1 MADQHV
7 QEIAGMFVPALAD
20 QSRGQAWFADGQ
32 TLAAFTV
39 LAAVLSVVTLAF
51 MRRRRTQSVK
61 RGPGVLLMPGSTS
74 ANNEWWTRV
83 QWALDA
89 TASGNERKY
98 SYGASLLI
106 VLAKSKAAGPREKA
120 VLDAVWKHSKTRME
134 DSDILQLME
143 NLQLGSGPAMD
154 TAYGRAGSPAGHHNR
169 DTLRVLRREILAA
182 RLKVVLDEQLKRET
196 SQAVAQ
202 LAQLQPPPIYVVGSG
217 PAGERRPTPE
227 AVD

>member
-20 QSRGQAWFADGQ
+20 QSQGQAWFADGQ

-134 DSDILQLME
+134 DPDILHLME
-143 NLQLGSGPAMD
+143 HVSVREVIEGVSTPVPLARTQDMEM
-154 TAYGRAGSPAGHHNR
+154 
-169 DTLRVLRREILAA
+169 LRVLKREILAA
-182 RLKVVLDEQLKRET
+182 RLKVVLDEQLGRET
-196 SQAVAQ
+196 SQTVYQ
-202 LAQLQPPPIYVVGSG
+202 LSEMKLPRPLSPPG
-217 PAGERRPTPE
+217 
-227 AVD
+227 